1 MIDESEFNHNP
12 TDSRDIDG
20 GKLASF
26 EKAKEAVENGE
37 GDGLGF
43 AVTRHDPFLVL
54 EIINGLQGDELAP
67 TVEAILDALG
77 VSFTER
83 DDEGLIRVIYRGEL
97 PGELHGGDPV
107 VITLGGK
114 PENHVLRFFDTGWT
128 PITGR
133 HISGTPE
140 DVKDVNQDAL
150 ARILSKAGKYDE

>member
-77 VSFTER
+77 AENVIVVSPIGGQGFVFGR
-83 DDEGLIRVIYRGEL
+83 GNPQISPAVIRRCDLRIVASRAKLDDVRALRVDTD
-97 PGELHGGDPV
+97 DPDLDESLAGWV
-107 VITLGGK
+107 RVRVGK
-114 PENHVLRFFDTGWT
+114 FETRMMKIV
-128 PITGR
+128 
-133 HISGTPE
+133 
-140 DVKDVNQDAL
+140 
-150 ARILSKAGKYDE
+150 

>member
-77 VSFTER
+77 AENV
-83 DDEGLIRVIYRGEL
+83 IRAGRRGIDSSDLPRRAPGGVTRGRPCRYYSRGE
-97 PGELHGGDPV
+97 
-107 VITLGGK
+107 
-114 PENHVLRFFDTGWT
+114 
-128 PITGR
+128 
-133 HISGTPE
+133 
-140 DVKDVNQDAL
+140 A
-150 ARILSKAGKYDE
+150 